1 MAFTG
6 VMPAGKLIAP
16 RYGLEA
22 GATVVRHGEDDQT
35 WGAGYEQEN
44 SLCGIR
50 GETWVWC
57 GAAANATDPDWQDRT
72 PVDLDQGDPTDPDFD
87 PAMRQTELTGAEGE
101 SEGRWEQVYPF
112 LVQAEDSCTNTLH
125 AKRPETKEHL
135 LDVLEFLSIKGAERE
150 LWAGG
155 TNAGAKAL
163 TRQPTSVG
171 TDLKPKAALGAVEEA
186 MAACLPG
193 VMGTVHIPPGLASV
207 LDNSLQDIDG
217 ELWTFAGS
225 RVIVGAGY
233 AGQSPGGVGKS
244 AIYGTGPVVVH
255 LGPTSMVTEELA
267 QMMGTTYT
275 VTGTAPN
282 KKKVHGVLNEF
293 HLRAERLVAVTFDG
307 CCHVGATV
315 SLT

>member
-22 GATVVRHGEDDQT
+22 GSTVIRHGEDDQT
-35 WGAGYEQEN
+35 WGAGFEQEN
-44 SLCGIR
+44 GLCGIR

-57 GAAANATDPDWQDRT
+57 GAAANWTENPPA
-72 PVDLDQGDPTDPDFD
+72 PVDSDAQ
-87 PAMRQTELTGAEGE
+87 QNITELTTGAEE
-101 SEGRWEQVYPF
+101 DADRWEQVYPF
-112 LVQAEDSCTNTLH
+112 LVQAEDTCGNTLH
-125 AKRPETKEHL
+125 ARRPETKEHL

-150 LWAGG
+150 LWVGG
-155 TNAGAKAL
+155 SNDGAKAL
-163 TRQPTSVG
+163 SRDADMVTTTGVSA
-171 TDLKPKAALGAVEEA
+171 KAALGMVEDA

-193 VMGTVHIPPGLASV
+193 VQGTIHIAPAVAAL
-207 LDNSLQDIDG
+207 LDNSLQEDG
-217 ELWTFAGS
+217 GKLYTFAGS
-225 RVIVGAGY
+225 QVVVGAGY
-233 AGQSPGGVGKS
+233 AGQSSDPEES

-255 LGPTSMVTEELA
+255 LGPSSMITEELA
-267 QMMGTTYT
+267 QLMGTSYT

-282 KKKVHGVLNEF
+282 KTRTHSVRNEF